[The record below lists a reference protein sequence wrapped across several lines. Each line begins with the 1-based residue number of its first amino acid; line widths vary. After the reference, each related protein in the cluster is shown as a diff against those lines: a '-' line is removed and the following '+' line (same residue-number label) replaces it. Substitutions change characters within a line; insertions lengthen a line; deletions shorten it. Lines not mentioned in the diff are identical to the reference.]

1 MNIHDY
7 IKIVENRS
15 KSTNRFRDLV
25 LQAKHASLSLSH
37 GYE

>member
-25 LQAKHASLSLSH
+25 LQAKHASLSVSH